1 MKYEEA
7 IRVAANESKFEMLIN
22 GDLNVENAA
31 LIYKNFAG
39 DPTRVNPAGGKRTF
53 DLVLNEEYA
62 IKLSAQ
68 GWNVKVK
75 EIKDQF
81 IEGDKSMTV
90 SWDEYDRNYR
100 EQFDNAMI
108 YTEIVVNENA
118 AYPPRVYKVT
128 ELDGSKS
135 MIEVPAA
142 QYYRLDKEELF
153 NVDLVIHPY
162 QHGRSIANPDAKKG
176 YLKSMYAMS
185 MPVSDF
191 GGKYAG
197 IPIVSSE
204 G

>member
-31 LIYKNFAG
+31 IVYKNFAG

-53 DLVLNEEYA
+53 ALVLNEEYA
-62 IKLSAQ
+62 VRLVNQ

-81 IEGDKSMTV
+81 EEGDKSLTV
-90 SWDEYDRNYR
+90 SYFDYDRNYR

-118 AYPPRVYKVT
+118 TYPPRIYKVT
-128 ELDGSKS
+128 ELDGNKS
-135 MIEVPAA
+135 MIEVPPA

-153 NVDLVIHPY
+153 SIDIVIHPY

-176 YLKSMYAMS
+176 YLKSMYAMA
-185 MPVSDF
+185 MPVNDF

-197 IPIVSSE
+197 IPIVKSE